1 MTREDRPG
9 SPIAAG
15 ITGLL
20 VTAGYLG
27 LWQVTV
33 EAPTCDQ
40 TGMFACAGPAILMYL
55 VGIPV
60 GYVVWSLGLR
70 AVCAP
75 LPWLAPVVVLIA
87 LVLLVQVSEV
97 IEPPMWVWPV
107 VAGALTAGWVRLH
120 GSARTHHTEDA
131 TRGS

>member
-1 MTREDRPG
+1 
-9 SPIAAG
+9 
-15 ITGLL
+15 
-20 VTAGYLG
+20 
-27 LWQVTV
+27 
-33 EAPTCDQ
+33 
-40 TGMFACAGPAILMYL
+40 MFACAGPAILMYL